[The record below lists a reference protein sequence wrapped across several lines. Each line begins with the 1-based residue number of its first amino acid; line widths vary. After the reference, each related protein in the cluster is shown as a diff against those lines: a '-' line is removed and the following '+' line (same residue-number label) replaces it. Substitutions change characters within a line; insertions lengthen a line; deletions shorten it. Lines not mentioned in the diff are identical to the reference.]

1 HSHRCLSAIM
11 KRFGFVFG
19 GVILLCLGI
28 WLGMHIER
36 WLIVDSCLDGGG
48 AINIERGFYDCEFE

>member
-1 HSHRCLSAIM
+1 M

-36 WLIVDSCLDGGG
+36 WLIVDSCLDSGG
-48 AINIERGFYDCEFE
+48 AINIERGFYNCVFE